1 MINEESLELI
11 KSFEGLE
18 LEAYADPVGVLTIG
32 YGHTNAAGP
41 PKVYRGQK
49 ITAKEAEE
57 ILLND
62 LKSYEAS
69 VQKAVKVLLN
79 ANQYGA
85 LVSFTYNLGAG
96 NLQKSTLLRKLNA
109 KDYHGAADEFLKWN
123 KAGGK
128 TLRGLT
134 RRREAERALFLKEAL
149 VEAPSTPVEEP
160 KAPEVPK
167 VPEKSQS
174 SWMRLLEA
182 LLKVLRIFLK

>member
-1 MINEESLELI
+1 MINKESLELI

-18 LEAYADPVGVLTIG
+18 LQAYADPVGVLTIG

-41 PKVYRGQK
+41 PKVYKGQR

-69 VQKAVKVLLN
+69 VQKAVKVPLN
-79 ANQYGA
+79 ENQYGA

-96 NLQKSTLLRKLNA
+96 NLQKSTLLRKLNSG
-109 KDYHGAADEFLKWN
+109 DYKGAADEFLKWD

-134 RRREAERALFLKEAL
+134 RRRQAERALFLKDA
-149 VEAPSTPVEEP
+149 VKAPQKPVDEP
-160 KAPEVPK
+160 KAPEAPV
-167 VPEKSQS
+167 VPEKPQG
-174 SWMRLLEA
+174 SWTRLLEA
-182 LLKVLRIFLK
+182 LLKVLKVFLK